1 MSNGVIARPMEIV
14 KGCRKIAEYLQ
25 VSRGEVKKFAERG
38 APIAVDKSGT
48 MRAEKAELWAWYQA
62 HGKD

>member
-1 MSNGVIARPMEIV
+1 MTTNAIARPIEIV

-25 VSRGEVKKFAERG
+25 VSRAEIKRFVENG

-48 MRAEKAELWAWYQA
+48 MRADKAELWEWYQKN
-62 HGKD
+62 G